1 MEKDKKMV
9 SLEISNDLRE
19 ALRIEAFRRDCNI
32 SSLIRQILEKEL
44 KGTLQETRKAKADE
58 DKVAK

>member
-1 MEKDKKMV
+1 MEKDTNKKML

-19 ALRIEAFRRDCNI
+19 ALRVEAFHKNVTI
-32 SSLIRQILEKEL
+32 SALIRQILEKEL
-44 KGTLQETRKAKADE
+44 KLDKKSKA